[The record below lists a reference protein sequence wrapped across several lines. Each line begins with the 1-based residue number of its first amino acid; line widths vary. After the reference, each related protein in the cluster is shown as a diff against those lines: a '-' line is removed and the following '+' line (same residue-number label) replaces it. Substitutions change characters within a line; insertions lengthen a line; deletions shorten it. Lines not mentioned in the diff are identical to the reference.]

1 MAQTKKPLST
11 LAIPIWFI
19 VIVCWLLS
27 FRVYAKLTQA
37 TAPAGKG
44 VAWVSPEQ
52 CEALLKKPGGPGK
65 DLVLYEFTADW
76 CPPCKKRERVY
87 FRAPSVISEINNNFI
102 PVRVDLTNKQLS
114 DLPATKA
121 LTDKFDVESIPYCV
135 VTLASGQKV
144 DDDRYSFHQK
154 FSDFVVKSKERSHPV
169 KAKLALVRGDYQ
181 AAIKELSKELIA
193 GDLAVSRYEFDD
205 YLMVHHL
212 LVLLNRQPEIE
223 PMMQKSFAKTA
234 DYYKRYDEDKSKA
247 ALDWLKDINSYLRG
261 QISDKQLIAGAK
273 YEQDKANCYLA
284 IGLSKLRSG
293 AKSEAIKAL
302 HQAAVLS
309 SKSYRSDGLSEP
321 LVESLEK

>member
-1 MAQTKKPLST
+1 MAQTKKSSST
-11 LAIPIWFI
+11 LTIPVWFI

-37 TAPAGKG
+37 AAPVGKG

-52 CEALLKKPGGPGK
+52 CEALLKRPGGPGK
-65 DLVLYEFTADW
+65 DLILYEFTADW
-76 CPPCKKRERVY
+76 CPGCKKRERVY

-102 PVRVDLTNKQLS
+102 PVRVDLTTEQLS
-114 DLPATKA
+114 ELPATKL
-121 LTDKFDVESIPYCV
+121 LTDKFEVSSIPYSV
-135 VTLASGQKV
+135 ITLSTGQKV
-144 DDDRYSFHQK
+144 DDDRYSFRQT
-154 FSDFVVKSKERSHPV
+154 FNDFIVKSIERSHPV

-193 GDLAVSRYEFDD
+193 GDIAVSRYECDD

-212 LVLLNRQPEIE
+212 LIMLHRQSEIE
-223 PMMQKSFAKTA
+223 PMMQKCFAKTT
-234 DYYKRYDEDKSKA
+234 DYYKKYDEDKSKA

-273 YEQDKANCYLA
+273 YEHDKANCYLA

-293 AKSEAIKAL
+293 EKSEAIKAL

-321 LVESLEK
+321 LVESLDK